1 MKKIIILF
9 SGIIISLLF
18 CSTAFASDNFFVGTD
33 TVDEVYEDLDNR
45 KCVKQRSGSRI
56 HGGNRKE
63 N

>member
-33 TVDEVYEDLDNR
+33 TVDEVYEDLDIIYVNFL
-45 KCVKQRSGSRI
+45 KSMAEQ
-56 HGGNRKE
+56 H
-63 N
+63 